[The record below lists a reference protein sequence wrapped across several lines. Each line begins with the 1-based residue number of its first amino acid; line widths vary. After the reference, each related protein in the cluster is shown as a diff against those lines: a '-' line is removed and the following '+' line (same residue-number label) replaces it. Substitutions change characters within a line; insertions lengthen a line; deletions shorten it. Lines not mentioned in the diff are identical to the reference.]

1 MKTGN
6 VTLITGVKTG
16 LGLAKLNGIGEL
28 DLKSKEKLKTESDND
43 PLLEH
48 IKLLMQMTCDV
59 DDNNKRSLR
68 WLLN

>member
-68 WLLN
+68 